1 MRSMIEPSVRSDVG
15 TVRERVGFLI
25 VLRWTANSVH
35 QLGEPAVKVS
45 IEFYF
50 VRARAIVSPQRIKLA
65 L

>member
-1 MRSMIEPSVRSDVG
+1 MRSMIEPSVRSGVG
-15 TVRERVGFLI
+15 TVRELVGFLI

-45 IEFYF
+45 IEFYS
-50 VRARAIVSPQRIKLA
+50 VRARAIISPQRIKLA